1 MDNQISS
8 VTRRDLFDEII
19 EKRFRWHGR
28 LNEILFLNRIY
39 NLEKM
44 PSTDDRYSNAEDDIW
59 QHRERNFDWEDWW
72 ILSDSR
78 FDLLHCPDN
87 VFLKFICEMIHP
99 YVRNEKEVNEILII
113 INKYLNKDNFELYP
127 ESYISDRPVFGYRKI
142 DEIKQKTI
150 ENVKTIKDYL
160 SSEYIDKQIQTIEA
174 AIDNNPTL
182 AIGTAKELIETICI
196 AILEKNDVEIS
207 KTDKDDLPKILKKT
221 LNVLQLLPENI
232 DNNKKGAESIKKI
245 LGGLTTIVQGL
256 AELRNTYGTGHGK
269 SANFKG
275 LQPKHAK
282 LAANAASIVAYFLLE
297 AHNKKTL

>member
-99 YVRNEKEVNEILII
+99 SVRTENEVNEILPI
-113 INKYLNKDNFELYP
+113 INKYLNKDNFELFP
-127 ESYISDRPVFGYRKI
+127 KNYISGRPVFGYRKI
-142 DEIKQKTI
+142 DGIKHKTI

-160 SSEYIDKQIQTIEA
+160 SSEYIDKQIQTIET
-174 AIDNNPTL
+174 AIDDNPTL
-182 AIGTAKELIETICI
+182 AIGTAKELIETICK
-196 AILEKNDVEIS
+196 AILEKNDVELNE
-207 KTDKDDLPKILKKT
+207 TDEDDLPKILKKT